1 MTIAPEAVVRKFFE
15 LYGEGDTEGISEL
28 IEPGVVWLG
37 TYGGLDAH
45 RVIRGSDAFLEYMQ
59 EIEQA
64 WERFEVEV
72 ERLIESG
79 DTVVALLRETA
90 RGRGTIDVQSQT
102 AVVFKVRDARIIEGR
117 GYLDRDAA
125 LEAAGLQS

>member
-15 LYGEGDTEGISEL
+15 LYGEGETVGVSEL

-59 EIEQA
+59 EIEQP

-125 LEAAGLQS
+125 LEAAGLQP